1 MSEKYY
7 CPECLSKL
15 EKKEGCGSISY
26 FCYTCRKLVSRSK
39 MLTEEQMA
47 MKERE
52 CAESP
57 ETIES
62 EGSAD
67 A

>member
-1 MSEKYY
+1 MSEIYY

-39 MLTEEQMA
+39 MLTEEQTA
-47 MKERE
+47 MKKHE
-52 CAESP
+52 CTVGSESTKYGGP
-57 ETIES
+57 S
-62 EGSAD
+62 D